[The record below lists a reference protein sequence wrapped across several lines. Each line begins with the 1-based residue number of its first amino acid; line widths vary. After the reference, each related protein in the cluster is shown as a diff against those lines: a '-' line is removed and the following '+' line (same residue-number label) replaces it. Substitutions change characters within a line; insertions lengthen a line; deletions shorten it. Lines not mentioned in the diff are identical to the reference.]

1 MRDIVSGLCEKVYI
15 RVARGGLVGGVQVLA
30 RGECVGEDVV
40 EVGSKIDKSIVN
52 GVECFIKIIKT
63 DQKVIH

>member
-1 MRDIVSGLCEKVYI
+1 M
-15 RVARGGLVGGVQVLA
+15 LA

-52 GVECFIKIIKT
+52 GEEGFIKIIKT